1 MSELCITCG
10 ERPRKSGR
18 RQCGH
23 CAWRSEDRDKARV
36 RRREFKRR
44 LRRAQG
50 AEPIEAI
57 RERAATQRAEAVAK
71 RAEEQAATRKA
82 KPWLRY
88 PAGSAARFRC
98 RYKHDP
104 AFAQRERDR
113 AIVFRFTNPDIAVKS
128 DPGQHWQLAA
138 SRADGSVTRTVVRK
152 LLRAKRCYI
161 CGVELTPG
169 NRSIDHRVALILGG
183 DHTAENLAP
192 CCRPCN
198 QKKGGF
204 ERKLAQNLQEDRV
217 NSQVLLEFAFTYRKE
232 LISRCYSVPYGATQA
247 GAGDLGPR
255 SVGES

>member
-1 MSELCITCG
+1 MTKICITCG

-23 CAWRSEDRDKARV
+23 CAWRSEDTDKARV
-36 RRREFKRR
+36 RRREYKRR
-44 LRRAQG
+44 LRRSQG

-57 RERAATQRAEAVAK
+57 RERAAEKCAMVKAK
-71 RAEEQAATRKA
+71 RAEKKAVTRKA
-82 KPWLRY
+82 RPWLVF

-138 SRADGSVTRTVVRK
+138 SRADGSVTKSVVRK

-161 CGVELTPG
+161 CGVELTPD
-169 NRSIDHRVALILGG
+169 NRSIDHRIALILGG
-183 DHTAENLAP
+183 THTAENLAP

-198 QKKGGF
+198 RKKGGF
-204 ERKLAQNLQEDRV
+204 ERKLAQDLQGDRI
-217 NSQVLLEFAFTYRKE
+217 NSRVLLEFMSTYRKD
-232 LISRCYSVPYGATQA
+232 LVSHCKSVPYGATDED
-247 GAGDLGPR
+247 AGDLGPR

>member
-71 RAEEQAATRKA
+71 RAEGQAATRKA

-138 SRADGSVTRTVVRK
+138 SRADGSVTRAVVRK

-169 NRSIDHRVALILGG
+169 NRSIDHRIALILGG
-183 DHTAENLAP
+183 AHTAENLAA
-192 CCRPCN
+192 CCLPCN
-198 QKKGGF
+198 RRKGGL
-204 ERKLAQNLQEDRV
+204 ERKISQGLQEERV

-232 LISRCYSVPYGATQA
+232 LISRCNSVPYGTTQA